1 MANTDVV
8 VIGAGLAGL
17 TAAKTLADRG
27 REVVVLER
35 EDSVGGRQRSR
46 TVDGFILDRGFQLLN
61 PAYPALCE
69 VADLDALDIHSF
81 GSGVKVRREDGLKLL
96 AHPFF
101 QPLQAPRG
109 LTSGLLQPKELI
121 NIARWLTPAL
131 LGPTKVLGKPGDKA
145 VGKAWDELGIDGP
158 LRREVLETFLPGVV
172 AEDELETSNQ
182 VVQFLAALFVYGKP
196 GLPARGVQA
205 LPEQLAAKAKKVG
218 ARISLETPV
227 EKIEETN
234 SGATVRTAGGDSID
248 AREVIVAVSPEV
260 ARSLIASL
268 DDAPENLPY
277 GTRGLTTW
285 WFRAD
290 EAPSSEPFIAVDGTK
305 RGPLV
310 NSTIVTNSV
319 PSYSPDGTPLVSASA
334 LIKPGETVSDDEA
347 RRHAA
352 YLWGA
357 DTAKW
362 DLLARDD
369 IEHALP
375 AQPAPSHKTEPARVG
390 DHVLLAG
397 DYRATGSI
405 HGAIESS
412 LAAARAF

>member
-1 MANTDVV
+1 M
-8 VIGAGLAGL
+8 
-17 TAAKTLADRG
+17 
-27 REVVVLER
+27 
-35 EDSVGGRQRSR
+35 
-46 TVDGFILDRGFQLLN
+46 
-61 PAYPALCE
+61 
-69 VADLDALDIHSF
+69 
-81 GSGVKVRREDGLKLL
+81 
-96 AHPFF
+96 
-101 QPLQAPRG
+101 
-109 LTSGLLQPKELI
+109 
-121 NIARWLTPAL
+121 
-131 LGPTKVLGKPGDKA
+131 
-145 VGKAWDELGIDGP
+145 
-158 LRREVLETFLPGVV
+158 
-172 AEDELETSNQ
+172 
-182 VVQFLAALFVYGKP
+182 
-196 GLPARGVQA
+196 
-205 LPEQLAAKAKKVG
+205 
-218 ARISLETPV
+218 
-227 EKIEETN
+227 
-234 SGATVRTAGGDSID
+234 
-248 AREVIVAVSPEV
+248 
-260 ARSLIASL
+260 IASL